1 MGRLS
6 KLSILLLGAAVLA
19 LAAVPAVVGGAP
31 RTASTKR
38 VSVKDN
44 FFSPHSVTIRRGGK
58 VTWTW
63 RGQLD
68 HNVRFRKVPRGA
80 SRRGSSTKSSG
91 RFTRSFSKRGR
102 YTYVCTIHAP
112 DMRGS
117 VVVK

>member
-1 MGRLS
+1 MRRLS
-6 KLSILLLGAAVLA
+6 NLSILLLGAAVLA
-19 LAAVPAVVGGAP
+19 LVVVAATAGGSPQA
-31 RTASTKR
+31 ASTKR

-44 FFSPHSVTIRRGGK
+44 FFSPRSVTIRRGGK
-58 VTWTW
+58 VTWIW
-63 RGQLD
+63 RGQVD
-68 HNVRFRKVPRGA
+68 HNVRFRKVPSGA

-102 YTYVCTIHAP
+102 YTYVCTIHSP